1 VGMKALQLILQR
13 LFMLVLVLLVVTVLT
28 FGIVN
33 VLPGDVANA
42 MLGDLATP
50 AQAAALRQQL
60 GLNLPLLTRYEE
72 WMGGLLHGN
81 LGNSLQFGMP
91 IGPMLLGRLGN
102 SAILGGITLAIAVP
116 LAVLLGVVAGVR
128 QGKLIDRVI
137 SVFAIVGFS
146 LPEYVVG
153 LLLILVFSI
162 WLPIL
167 PGSSL
172 MDPSANPLSHPA
184 ALVLPVTVLVIGMQA
199 YLSQITRAGMI
210 NAMQS
215 AYIRTAI
222 LKGLPPWVVVLK
234 HALPNVLLPTLS
246 EIGMNFGYVLG
257 GIVIVETLFS
267 YAGLGQMMVNAV
279 DHRDIPVVEASVLI
293 VAVAYGVGN
302 LLADVAS
309 ILLSPRLRT

>member
-1 VGMKALQLILQR
+1 MKALQLILRR
-13 LFMLVLVLLVVTVLT
+13 LFLLVVVLFLVSTLT

-50 AQAAALRQQL
+50 QMAASLRQQL
-60 GLNLPLLTRYEE
+60 GLDQPLLTRYGI
-72 WMGGLLHGN
+72 WTDALLHGD
-81 LGNSLQFGMP
+81 LGNSLQFGLP
-91 IGPMLLGRLGN
+91 IRPMLLGRLGN
-102 SAILGGITLAIAVP
+102 SAILGGITLLIGVP
-116 LAVLLGVVAGVR
+116 LAVLLGALAGVYPGR
-128 QGKLIDRVI
+128 LVDRLV
-137 SVFAIVGFS
+137 SGLAIGAFS
-146 LPEYVVG
+146 LPEYVIG

-172 MDPSANPLSHPA
+172 MDPSANPLSRPL
-184 ALVLPVTVLVIGMQA
+184 ALVLPVAVLVIGMQA

-210 NAMQS
+210 GAMQS
-215 AYIRTAI
+215 AYVRTAI
-222 LKGLPPWVVVLK
+222 LKGLPLWMVVLK
-234 HALPNVLLPTLS
+234 HALPNVLLPTLT
-246 EIGMNFGYVLG
+246 EIGMNFGYMLG

-279 DHRDIPVVEASVLI
+279 DHRDIPVVEASVLV
-293 VAVAYGVGN
+293 VAIAYGVGN

-309 ILLSPRLRT
+309 ILLSPRLRS

>member
-1 VGMKALQLILQR
+1 LKALQLILRR
-13 LFMLVLVLLVVTVLT
+13 LFLLVVVLFLVSTLT

-50 AQAAALRQQL
+50 QMAASLRQQL
-60 GLNLPLLTRYEE
+60 GLDQPLLTRYGI
-72 WMGGLLHGN
+72 WTDALLHGD
-81 LGNSLQFGMP
+81 LGNSLQFGLP
-91 IGPMLLGRLGN
+91 IRPMLLGRLGN
-102 SAILGGITLAIAVP
+102 SAILGGITLLIGVP
-116 LAVLLGVVAGVR
+116 LAVLLGALAGVYPGR
-128 QGKLIDRVI
+128 LVDRLV
-137 SVFAIVGFS
+137 SGLAIGAFS
-146 LPEYVVG
+146 LPEYVIG

-172 MDPSANPLSHPA
+172 MDPSANPLSRPL
-184 ALVLPVTVLVIGMQA
+184 ALVLPVAVLVIGMQA

-210 NAMQS
+210 GAMQS
-215 AYIRTAI
+215 AYVRTAI
-222 LKGLPPWVVVLK
+222 LKGLPLWMVVLK
-234 HALPNVLLPTLS
+234 HALPNVLLPTLT
-246 EIGMNFGYVLG
+246 EIGMNFGYMLG

-279 DHRDIPVVEASVLI
+279 DHRDIPVVEASVLV
-293 VAVAYGVGN
+293 VAIAYGVGN

-309 ILLSPRLRT
+309 ILLSPRLRS